1 MLTNIAICCVDA
13 HTLLCMPRYIQRTRM
28 ARKMQTSTDAMSK
41 QLLDNPIANVSVVPQ
56 LIESLV
62 DAREV
67 RCIIFKRECQGHG
80 ACTVTR

>member
-1 MLTNIAICCVDA
+1 
-13 HTLLCMPRYIQRTRM
+13 M